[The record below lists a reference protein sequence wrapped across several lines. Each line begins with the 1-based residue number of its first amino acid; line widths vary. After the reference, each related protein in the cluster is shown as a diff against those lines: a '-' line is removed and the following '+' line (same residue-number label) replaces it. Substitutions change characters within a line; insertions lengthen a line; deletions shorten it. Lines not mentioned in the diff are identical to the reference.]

1 MWGEPWGAPA
11 FTSQTTDQQ
20 EHSAVDDDCLQFGH
34 LYPGLPGFTSK
45 TDSRFLTLPPWF
57 MFLGLQHALYPACLF
72 WVEKAD
78 YLLFK
83 DQFLYQATLQ
93 TMLSYT

>member
-1 MWGEPWGAPA
+1 
-11 FTSQTTDQQ
+11 
-20 EHSAVDDDCLQFGH
+20 
-34 LYPGLPGFTSK
+34 
-45 TDSRFLTLPPWF
+45 
-57 MFLGLQHALYPACLF
+57 MFLGLQHALYPAYLF